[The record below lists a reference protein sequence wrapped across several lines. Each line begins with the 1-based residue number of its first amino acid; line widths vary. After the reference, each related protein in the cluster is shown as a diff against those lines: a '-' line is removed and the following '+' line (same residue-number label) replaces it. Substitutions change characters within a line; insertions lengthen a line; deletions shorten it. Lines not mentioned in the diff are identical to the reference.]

1 METPT
6 SDSGY
11 SLAELLVATATAG
24 LLMAGVFGVYQASQ
38 QSYGVATAQEEALLF
53 ARAALDRMASDL
65 RTLGAGWA
73 KPGGAILSASPTNI
87 TFLADVNGDTL
98 DSEGIDL
105 TLAEDAPSGATVVRV
120 SASAS
125 RGFSKEEFLQIADG
139 AVMENRLVTSVAGR
153 TLTLESGLSTSY
165 PAGSIVRSVETV
177 SYALDA
183 GGTLRRTVGGSGA
196 QPLAN
201 GVRSLTLSYWDE
213 SDPPREIFPATQADR
228 DAIRQIT
235 VRLTVL
241 LPGGGSSAARTIEAS
256 VRPRNLF

>member
-1 METPT
+1 METWW

-11 SLAELLVATATAG
+11 SLAELLVATAAAG

-38 QSYGVATAQEEALLF
+38 QSYGVATAQEEALIVG
-53 ARAALDRMASDL
+53 RAALDRMASDL
-65 RTLGAGWA
+65 RTLGAGWV
-73 KPGGAILSASPTNI
+73 KPGGAILSASPTDI
-87 TFLADVNGDTL
+87 TFLADVNSDTL

-105 TLAEDAPSGATVVRV
+105 TLAEDALSGSTVVRV
-120 SASAS
+120 SAS
-125 RGFSKEEFLQIADG
+125 RGFSREEFLQVADG

-153 TLTLESGLSTSY
+153 TLTLQSGLSTSY
-165 PAGSIVRSVETV
+165 PAGSLIRSVETV

-196 QPLAN
+196 QPQAK
-201 GVRSLTLSYWDE
+201 GVRSLMLRYWDDG
-213 SDPPREIFPATQADR
+213 DPPREIFPTTQADR
-228 DAIRQIT
+228 DGIRQIT

-241 LPGGGSSAARTIEAS
+241 LTGGGSSVSRTIEAS

>member
-1 METPT
+1 MGTLT

-38 QSYGVATAQEEALLF
+38 QSYGVASAQEEALIF
-53 ARAALDRMASDL
+53 GRAALDRMASDL

-98 DSEGIDL
+98 DSQGVDA
-105 TLAEDAPSGATVVRV
+105 TLAENAPSGATVVLL
-120 SASAS
+120 SSG
-125 RGFSKEEFLQIADG
+125 RGFSPWEFLQVADG
-139 AVMENRLVTSVAGR
+139 AVMENRLVTQVAGR

-196 QPLAN
+196 QPLAY
-201 GVRSLTLSYWDE
+201 GVRSLALRYWDDG
-213 SDPPREIFPATQADR
+213 DPPREIVPTTQADR
-228 DAIRQIT
+228 DGIRQIT
-235 VRLTVL
+235 VKLTVA
-241 LPGGGSSAARTIEAS
+241 LPGGGSSPARTIEAS